1 MITNL
6 LHPFK
11 LSSTNLKVTCSLP
24 FSLKKYVQ
32 EKEKKSSMI
41 LLSQRFQINLT
52 REVELCKM
60 IAEGKEVITKRDI
73 TELWEKI
80 DLFGERDESFYNET
94 TSFSLNN
101 SSSNIIQDEDDKDDM
116 RKLSQRLTFYAS
128 HFKNNDGQKSR
139 GFEPSRFS
147 DNLNSTN
154 EVIGLDLFYTEN
166 ELNEMRRYPIYV
178 NDKRIHKM
186 FDISDV
192 IIENGKIIKGKI
204 RGIVNIGAIHK
215 NNEVMQTLIWT
226 NDLYSNNCELL
237 KCITDCFEVS
247 CLGDNVECQIVR
259 SRVVGSL
266 KYWIESCLFDNKFL
280 EDIKVFIQR
289 LKKYG
294 MNNQS
299 NTLDITLSRRLVGM
313 EKEYSRDDTIKKH
326 VFIPPSLYYDIDTPL
341 EMMSPKE
348 VARQLTLKGYSLF
361 SKVKV
366 NELLSW
372 NEQDKE
378 SQCKSILAITQ
389 FSNRVVELFVNF
401 ILSAKNLKHRIQILE
416 FVCQIGIEAE
426 ELHNYDLLCCISFT
440 FNKSAI
446 YRLKRTFNR
455 INEKYQQFIVR
466 LKKVSSPEN
475 NWQTLRNCTTQDENV
490 IHALPYLGYFLS
502 DVTFIND
509 GNVSTF
515 GNGVI
520 NYLKC
525 NMLMSVAQKIYHLQQ
540 IPYYDLVES
549 VPMQEALEKLLE
561 SIPTMLESQIDKKQ
575 YLLSK
580 LIEPSVKHCIFP
592 IKDGKFFFLSPLQ
605 MTPKPYNQDPSMDVN
620 TFLSCLLPT
629 IFPFVSFVAVLQNS
643 FIGFSGNT
651 SLSLLIP
658 ANYYTIYLKPVEVT
672 IFIYT
677 EDGWLKTKILLDSSR
692 PLMYQM
698 NAFLAISIDKNPFIL
713 FHMKQGIEDHLFL
726 DVNVSLSQNNFEIN
740 DYIISYPLTLLK
752 SCSFGYS
759 ADVVLF
765 DEEKNYYTATLSI
778 VSPIIVERGID
789 GALKEVGIPVLVVIA
804 GMVMYVYKS
813 DNLIR
818 IFPIQF
824 TRTKIYPGTR
834 GVVLILTINNNTFSN
849 ELTESLFLIG
859 DQKLIFDIVE
869 RVDVLTC
876 QYSKCIMGISLNI
889 TLTRENRKIPYLI
902 DKLISSITLDPNF
915 FNPTTFDF
923 IDFSIANLAH
933 TIDGHSNY
941 SFNSLSLQQRVS
953 LLRCFLA
960 SLPEP
965 LIPESLYDDFS
976 RVSKF
981 PEMKQC
987 GFINEKL
994 QLIET
999 SSSMLSSVLYLLH
1012 LYLSYNPSK
1021 FDKLIPFVPILL
1033 RKGDSIS
1040 PLDQITVKILLTNV
1054 PHLHLPIS
1062 QLHPIQFIPKV
1073 YSIKIKMPDYPAM
1086 NQLIGELNDT
1096 TKQALVNKKY
1106 KTVICKIKQPEQSC
1120 NENDI
1125 YKLLSPDIKQYHY
1138 DEKDHKGETNVVNFE
1153 TFLLET
1159 KKEKSKTKSWLN
1171 YSSSRS
1177 MSNSPILPTSE
1188 RPTSFL
1194 GASRKRKI
1202 TNIKQLDIL
1211 SAPSTSDSTPQT
1223 PSSNRSSQEEI
1234 VGYDSTLKNSGRSRK
1249 SPRTNRGGTIVLTA
1263 SGWTTAEVQPPKYSS
1278 FLLETEN
1285 Q

>member
-1 MITNL
+1 MLTNL
-6 LHPFK
+6 LHQFK
-11 LSSTNLKVTCSLP
+11 VSSTNLKGTCSLP
-24 FSLKKYVQ
+24 FSLKRYVE
-32 EKEKKSSMI
+32 EKEKKSNMI

-52 REVELCKM
+52 REVELCQF
-60 IAEGKEVITKRDI
+60 ITEGKEIITKRSV

-80 DLFGERDESFYNET
+80 DFFGERDDNLHNET
-94 TSFSLNN
+94 TSFPLN
-101 SSSNIIQDEDDKDDM
+101 SSSNIVQEEKDKDNI
-116 RKLSQRLTFYAS
+116 KELSQRLTFYAS
-128 HFKNNDGQKSR
+128 HFKKYDGQKPR
-139 GFEPSRFS
+139 GCEPSKFIE
-147 DNLNSTN
+147 NVNSTN

-178 NDKRIHKM
+178 NDTRIHKM

-192 IIENGKIIKGKI
+192 IIENGKIIKGTI

-259 SRVVGSL
+259 SRLVGSL

-294 MNNQS
+294 MNNQG
-299 NTLDITLSRRLVGM
+299 NTLSTTLSRRLIGI
-313 EKEYSRDDTIKKH
+313 EKEYSRNNTITKH

-341 EMMSPKE
+341 EMMSPNE
-348 VARQLTLKGYSLF
+348 VSRQLTLKGYSLF

-366 NELLSW
+366 NELLLW

-378 SQCKSILAITQ
+378 SQCKSILALTQ
-389 FSNRVVELFVNF
+389 FSNRVVELFSNF
-401 ILSAKNLKHRIQILE
+401 ILSAKNLKHRIQLLE

-426 ELHNYDLLCCISFT
+426 KLHNYDLLCCISFT
-440 FNKSAI
+440 FSKSAI
-446 YRLKRTFNR
+446 HRLKCTFNG

-466 LKKVSSPEN
+466 LKKISSPEN

-509 GNVSTF
+509 GNISTF
-515 GNGVI
+515 GNGLI

-525 NMLMSVAQKIYHLQQ
+525 NMLMNVAQKVYHLQQ

-549 VPMQEALEKLLE
+549 ISMQKALDKLLE
-561 SIPTMLESQIDKKQ
+561 NMPTILESQIDKEQ

-592 IKDGKFFFLSPLQ
+592 IKDGKFLFLGPLQ
-605 MTPKPYNQDPSMDVN
+605 MTPKPYNQHPSMDVN

-643 FIGFSGNT
+643 FIEFPVNT
-651 SLSLLIP
+651 SLSLLVP
-658 ANYYTIYLKPVEVT
+658 ANYYTVYLKPVEVP

-692 PLMYQM
+692 PLIYQM
-698 NAFLAISIDKNPFIL
+698 NAFIAISIDKSPFIL
-713 FHMKQGIEDHLFL
+713 FHMKQGTEGHLFL
-726 DVNVSLSQNNFEIN
+726 DVNVSLYQNNFEIN
-740 DYIISYPLTLLK
+740 DYIISYPLTLLN
-752 SCSFGYS
+752 SCSFGYN

-765 DEEKNYYTATLSI
+765 DEEENYYTATLSM

-789 GALKEVGIPVLVVIA
+789 GALKEVGVSVLVVIA
-804 GMVMYVYKS
+804 GMVMYVYQS
-813 DNLIR
+813 NNLIR

-824 TRTKIYPGTR
+824 TRIKIYPGTC
-834 GVVLILTINNNTFSN
+834 GVVLILTISDKIFSN

-869 RVDVLTC
+869 RVNVLAY
-876 QYSKCIMGISLNI
+876 QYSRCIMGVSLNI

-923 IDFSIANLAH
+923 IDLSIATLAH

-941 SFNSLSLQQRVS
+941 SFDSLSLQQRVS

-976 RVSKF
+976 RISKF
-981 PEMKQC
+981 PEIKQC

-994 QLIET
+994 QLIKT
-999 SSSMLSSVLYLLH
+999 SSSILSSILYLLH

-1040 PLDQITVKILLTNV
+1040 SLDKTTVKTLITNV
-1054 PHLHLPIS
+1054 PQLHLPIS
-1062 QLHPIQFIPKV
+1062 QIHSIQFVPKV

-1086 NQLIGELNDT
+1086 NQLVKEINDT
-1096 TKQALVNKKY
+1096 TKQTLINKKY
-1106 KTVICKIKQPEQSC
+1106 KPVICKIKQPTQNC

-1125 YKLLSPDIKQYHY
+1125 YKLLNPDIKQCCY
-1138 DEKDHKGETNVVNFE
+1138 DKKENKDETNVVNLE
-1153 TFLLET
+1153 TFLLGI
-1159 KKEKSKTKSWLN
+1159 KKEKSKSKSWLN

-1177 MSNSPILPTSE
+1177 MSSSPILPNSE

-1194 GASRKRKI
+1194 GASRKRKT
-1202 TNIKQLDIL
+1202 TNIKKLDI
-1211 SAPSTSDSTPQT
+1211 PSSPSPSNFTPQT
-1223 PSSNRSSQEEI
+1223 PSSSRSSQEEI
-1234 VGYDSTLKNSGRSRK
+1234 VGYDPSLKNSGHGRK

-1263 SGWTTAEVQPPKYSS
+1263 SGWTTAEVQSPKHSS
-1278 FLLETEN
+1278 FLLETKT